1 MSKQTGK
8 RKSPLERNATKHHDF
23 IGEAAPERAQAE
35 AIKKEHLA
43 AEREQEV
50 VQEMA
55 AKLEEAASKPE
66 LRIPRSV
73 EEGKRLISEAPE
85 LLREKAQERLDSLPP
100 PAHKLL
106 GLASTA
112 ISLLFAPARL
122 GLRLMMNAVEIP
134 AAVFQSLRRKEA

>member
-43 AEREQEV
+43 AEREQ
-50 VQEMA
+50 
-55 AKLEEAASKPE
+55 EAASKPE